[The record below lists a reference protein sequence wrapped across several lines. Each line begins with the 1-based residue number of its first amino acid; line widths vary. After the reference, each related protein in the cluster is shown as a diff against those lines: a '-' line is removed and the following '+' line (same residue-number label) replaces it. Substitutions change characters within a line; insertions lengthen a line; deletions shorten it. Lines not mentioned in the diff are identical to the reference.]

1 MPTPIGHALGAFAAG
16 WVVAGPPQAPTAER
30 ASPPQA
36 QPQLVAGQHP
46 RFWARAALLATIGVA
61 ADIDLLF
68 GAHSAYT
75 HSVGAAAVVAISVG
89 IFSRNQ
95 RLRLA
100 LAAAAA
106 YLTHIAFDLLGQDT
120 SMPLG
125 VMAFWPFSTEHFHSG
140 LDLFFATDRRYW
152 LPGFWVRNLTAV
164 AWELAL
170 LAPLAAGA
178 WWLRRRRPPPA

>member
-16 WVVAGPPQAPTAER
+16 WVVAGPPQPPAER
-30 ASPPQA
+30 ASPA
-36 QPQLVAGQHP
+36 QGESQLVTGQNP
-46 RFWARAALLATIGVA
+46 RFLARAALLATIGVA
-61 ADIDLLF
+61 ADLDLLF

-75 HSVGAAAVVAISVG
+75 HSVGAAAVVAILVG
-89 IFSRNQ
+89 IFSRTQ
-95 RLRLA
+95 RVRLG
-100 LAAAAA
+100 LAASAA
-106 YLTHIAFDLLGQDT
+106 YLSHIAFDLLGQDT

-164 AWELAL
+164 AWELVL
-170 LAPLAAGA
+170 VAPLAAGA